1 VRVAPREE
9 LGCGNHS
16 GGTDTEPG
24 AGIGGHGRTV
34 RGMSTMPERKRASV
48 LVTFGLVLA
57 TMAMGYGALFSML
70 DDIRDTYG
78 ISSTQLGAVIGMGFF
93 AGFLSQILIA
103 PLADRGHA
111 RRLVLLGMGLNVAG
125 LVMLAASRDFV
136 PYLAGRFVMGIGV
149 GMAVPAVRRI
159 VILSDPERIGHSLG
173 RLLAA
178 DVGGFAAGPAV
189 AAVLVGPLGIP
200 GPFLV
205 IAGATVVAIPF
216 VMRNARVPDAP
227 SDAVPSQRL
236 AFDLL
241 RIRPFAGAV
250 LLGCAVWVM
259 IGSFD
264 ALWSISLDDLAT
276 AEWIANL
283 GITLFAL
290 PLVVFGATGGRL
302 AQRVGPF
309 RIGTVGLLL
318 GAGFMI
324 TYGLVPSGVAM
335 FAVAMFHSVSDGLT
349 VSSTGVAVGMVVPG
363 ERQAGAQGLLGGAQ
377 TLMAGATA
385 LLAGTM
391 YDHFGRT
398 AAYSVAGGTMLALVA
413 GGIALTGSAWR
424 LRGEVVVAPAVGVP
438 AVD

>member
-1 VRVAPREE
+1 
-9 LGCGNHS
+9 
-16 GGTDTEPG
+16 
-24 AGIGGHGRTV
+24 
-34 RGMSTMPERKRASV
+34 MSTASPRSHASV

-70 DDIRDTYG
+70 DDIRDEYG
-78 ISSTQLGAVIGMGFF
+78 ITSTQLGAVLGMGFF
-93 AGFLSQILIA
+93 AGFLAQILIA

-125 LVMLAASRDFV
+125 LVVLAASRDFM

-159 VILSDPERIGHSLG
+159 LILSEPERIGHNLG

-178 DVGGFAAGPAV
+178 EVGGFAAGPAV
-189 AAVLVGPLGIP
+189 AALLVGPLGIP

-205 IAGATVVAIPF
+205 IAGGTVVAIPF
-216 VMRNARVPDAP
+216 VVRNSRPTRAATDDVPA
-227 SDAVPSQRL
+227 QRL

-264 ALWSISLDDLAT
+264 ALWSISLDDLDT

-290 PLVVFGATGGRL
+290 PLVLFGAIGGRL

-309 RIGTVGLLL
+309 RVGTLGLLL

-324 TYGLVPSGVAM
+324 AYGLVPSGVAM
-335 FAVAMFHSVSDGLT
+335 FAVAMVHSVSDGLT

-363 ERQAGAQGLLGGAQ
+363 DRQAGAQGLLGGAQ
-377 TLMAGATA
+377 TLMAGIT
-385 LLAGTM
+385 
-391 YDHFGRT
+391 
-398 AAYSVAGGTMLALVA
+398 ALVA
-413 GGIALTGSAWR
+413 GAMYDEFGRTTAYAVAGGAMLAMIAGGLALAGPAWR
-424 LRGEVVVAPAVGVP
+424 LRDDSPAAPVAVP